1 MKIIFLKTLLTL
13 ALLFQI
19 IPADQGVE
27 FKQPLKPWDHSSG
40 EGALPISSPG
50 AVIQTFRQVYQ
61 SLGKPK
67 VLVYINR
74 RLVRDRGEIVLTSE
88 SSNSIKTKGDP
99 VSIGS
104 GGSVQIGA
112 GNKIEEGAKGVSG
125 KGGERLES
133 VQKSER
139 IVEEGLKG
147 VRAVNDREAR
157 EIEESFQEPLME
169 AGVLLVDQRVAQISN
184 KIFSPADGSF
194 LTALS
199 ESREKEEI
207 DSLKKSADWV
217 MEIMTEI
224 RPVKIL
230 MASGADRIEDRPQ
243 FTVTLMRLKDG
254 VKLAQVNSDSLFG
267 FNRRNGDQ
275 KRRQMKRVTGAE
287 IAEQTALALM
297 QRVNP

>member
-1 MKIIFLKTLLTL
+1 MKLFLMATFLLQ
-13 ALLFQI
+13 LLM
-19 IPADQGVE
+19 ADQGAE
-27 FKQPLKPWDHSSG
+27 FKQAMKPWDRSSG
-40 EGALPISSPG
+40 DSMLPITNPE

-74 RLVRDRGEIVLTSE
+74 RLIRDRGEVVVTSE
-88 SSNSIKTKGDP
+88 SSNSIKVKGDP
-99 VSIGS
+99 ISVGG
-104 GGSVQIGA
+104 GGSVQIGT
-112 GNKIEEGAKGVSG
+112 GNKIEETGRVVTG

-133 VQKSER
+133 AQKSER
-139 IVEEGLKG
+139 ISDQGLMG
-147 VRAVNDREAR
+147 VRGVNDREVR
-157 EIEESFQEPLME
+157 EIEEWFQGPLME

-194 LTALS
+194 LTALN

-207 DSLKKSADWV
+207 ESLRKSTDWV
-217 MEIMTEI
+217 LEIMTEM

-230 MASGADRIEDRPQ
+230 MVSGADRIEERPQ
-243 FTVTLMRLKDG
+243 YTVTLVRLKDG

-267 FNRRNGDQ
+267 FNRRNGEQ
-275 KRRQMKRVTGAE
+275 KQRQMKRVTGAE
-287 IAEQTALALM
+287 IAEQSALALM

>member
-1 MKIIFLKTLLTL
+1 MNLKNIVLFVFIVQLL
-13 ALLFQI
+13 
-19 IPADQGVE
+19 PADQGVE
-27 FKQPLKPWDHSSG
+27 FKQPIKPWDGASG
-40 EGALPISSPG
+40 DSTLPITNSG

-67 VLVYINR
+67 VLLYINR

-99 VSIGS
+99 VAVGI
-104 GGSVQIGA
+104 GGSVQIGT
-112 GNKIEEGAKGVSG
+112 GNKIEEGSKSVSG

-133 VQKSER
+133 VQHSER
-139 IVEEGLKG
+139 ISDGGLTG
-147 VRAVNDREAR
+147 VRSVNDREAR

-194 LTALS
+194 LTALN

-207 DSLKKSADWV
+207 ESLKKSTDWV
-217 MEIMTEI
+217 LEIMTEM

-230 MASGADRIEDRPQ
+230 MASGADRMEERPKY
-243 FTVTLMRLKDG
+243 TATLMRLKDG

-267 FNRRNGDQ
+267 FNRREGEQ
-275 KRRQMKRVTGAE
+275 KQRQMKRVTGAE